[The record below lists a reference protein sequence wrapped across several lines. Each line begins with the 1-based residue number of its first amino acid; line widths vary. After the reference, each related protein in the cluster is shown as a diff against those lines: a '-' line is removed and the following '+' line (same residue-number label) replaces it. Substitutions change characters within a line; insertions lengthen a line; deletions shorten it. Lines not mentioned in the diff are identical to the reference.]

1 MEKLKDKVL
10 FSAAGVCGGLAG
22 FVSAARCTG
31 NACTSCLGCAG
42 MGISILLA
50 VLLNTWG
57 KTRGKG
63 KVRRYWESLR
73 LSEQLRRNREEER
86 DGMA

>member
-1 MEKLKDKVL
+1 
-10 FSAAGVCGGLAG
+10 
-22 FVSAARCTG
+22 
-31 NACTSCLGCAG
+31 

-50 VLLNTWG
+50 VLLNKLG

-63 KVRRYWESLR
+63 KVRRYLGSLR
-73 LSEQLRRNREEER
+73 LSEKLRRNREEER